1 MKSLMFLL
9 TLLYLLLLAVARLTH
24 GADATLTRKTAQ
36 NQKNFTA
43 SPTRKCG
50 VLYLAPY
57 SLDLEKTNNNT
68 RLIGK
73 QEQASAVR
81 STVNDP
87 TS

>member
-1 MKSLMFLL
+1 MESLMFLL
-9 TLLYLLLLAVARLTH
+9 TLLYLLLAAARVNRCYS
-24 GADATLTRKTAQ
+24 ATIAEEKRH

-43 SPTRKCG
+43 SLTRKCTA
-50 VLYLAPY
+50 LYLDFYP
-57 SLDLEKTNNNT
+57 LDLEKTNNNT